1 MVQWLEYGGVMLI
14 PIALASLL
22 GVALFI
28 ARWRALLP
36 QRVLPGDLRVRVL
49 RSVEEGQWDK
59 ALLFTAKEPSA
70 LGRIYH
76 EALRYR
82 TVPRP
87 ELRDAV
93 QEVGRR
99 EMVRLERFVGA
110 VGAMASVTPLMGL
123 LGTVLGMIRVFQEV
137 VSEAGNAGFVDP
149 TALAGG
155 IWEALVTTAAGLAV
169 AIPLYLGYRYL
180 LGRLDAVAV
189 DLEEA
194 AATLMDRLA
203 PPPDDLSSPAP
214 DAEVS

>member
-14 PIALASLL
+14 PLALASLL

-36 QRVLPGDLRVRVL
+36 QRVLPGDLRIRVL

-59 ALLFTAKEPSA
+59 ALHFTAKEPSA

-110 VGAMASVTPLMGL
+110 VEAALGAEGL
-123 LGTVLGMIRVFQEV
+123 HR
-137 VSEAGNAGFVDP
+137 
-149 TALAGG
+149 ALAHPENLPDGDELANPSR
-155 IWEALVTTAAGLAV
+155 WLARTTEGEDV
-169 AIPLYLGYRYL
+169 
-180 LGRLDAVAV
+180 
-189 DLEEA
+189 
-194 AATLMDRLA
+194 
-203 PPPDDLSSPAP
+203 PDDLSALFGELGDAP
-214 DAEVS
+214 HEGSADERIAAAGRGEPKPEPEPEPEPDDDEDEDDAGDDA